1 MTPLF
6 CKRLTALICLASFN
20 VAASGLSDAISN
32 YEGKGLIFESD
43 DNNYRMQV
51 RGRIQTR
58 YANPGIGQPND
69 PGDYIRPSGNQF
81 DINRARLKVGGHV
94 VRDWVKYYWEFD
106 AKENRTLNATL
117 ALEKYDFLS
126 VKVGQWKV
134 EYSRERS
141 VSSGGQ
147 QMVDRSIINRIFTLD
162 RQQGVSVYGH
172 LDGGGAA
179 NVNYWANLLT
189 GSGRGEYNNHDGE
202 PMYSGRLQWN
212 FLGEEVGFKN
222 SDIKRSD
229 TPKAAIAIAGAKYR
243 SIYTRFSSSGAGA
256 LDNIDIGETPGQ
268 YDIDQYMIDA
278 AYFYKGFN
286 AQAEYHEKSVTDRVN
301 GGRETRLTGYYGQA
315 GYFLHE
321 AVNWWPEPLEI
332 AVRYATYDP
341 DTRDNADEFFEKTLA
356 LNWFIRGHNNKITAE
371 VSHLSME
378 QSDVE
383 VGDRTIWR
391 LQWDVSF

>member
-1 MTPLF
+1 MTPLL
-6 CKRLTALICLASFN
+6 CKRLTALICVASFN
-20 VAASGLSDAISN
+20 AAASGLSDAVSN
-32 YEGKGLIFESD
+32 YEGKGLIFDSN

-58 YANPGIGQPND
+58 FAHPGIGQPND
-69 PGDYIRPSGNQF
+69 PGDYIKSSGDQF
-81 DINRARLKVGGHV
+81 DINRARLKVGGHA
-94 VRDWVKYYWEFD
+94 VRDWVKYYWEYD
-106 AKENRTLNATL
+106 LKDNRTLNATL

-162 RQQGVSVYGH
+162 RQQGISVYGH

-229 TPKAAIAIAGAKYR
+229 KPKAAIAVAGAKYR

-268 YDIDQYMIDA
+268 YDVDQYMIDA

-286 AQAEYHEKSVTDRVN
+286 AQAEYHEKSVIDRVN

-321 AVNWWPEPLEI
+321 AVSWWPEPLEI

-341 DTRDNADEFFEKTLA
+341 DTSDNADEFFEQTLA

-378 QSDVE
+378 QSDIE
-383 VGDRTIWR
+383 VGDRNIWR